1 MRPMGAKRD
10 LKRAVSVL
18 NESRS
23 AVTPKARGNA
33 DGLTA
38 REREVLLMLASG
50 RSNQEIAEA
59 LTLSL
64 RTVERH
70 VSNIYGK
77 VGGDGKTGRAAATA
91 YAYQQ
96 GLL

>member
-1 MRPMGAKRD
+1 
-10 LKRAVSVL
+10 
-18 NESRS
+18 
-23 AVTPKARGNA
+23 
-33 DGLTA
+33 
-38 REREVLLMLASG
+38 MLASG

-64 RTVERH
+64 RTVERY

-77 VGGDGKTGRAAATA
+77 VGGGGKTGRAAATA